1 MTNPKQPE
9 YDSRRSST
17 LTRVERYI
25 LNAIRD
31 FAAAKTPPS
40 TIKAEMEKVLRQR
53 FKIKNPE

>member
-1 MTNPKQPE
+1 MTNPKQAE

-31 FAAAKTPPS
+31 FAAAKNPPS
-40 TIKAEMEKVLRQR
+40 TIKKEMERVLRNGFR
-53 FKIKNPE
+53 IKEPR